1 MNDKWKYLLIVLL
14 SMAAAAGVDAR
25 PDRGQRGEAMMEAL
39 GLSDE
44 QRVHIEKLREA
55 HRKEMWALRLRR

>member
-1 MNDKWKYLLIVLL
+1 MNKKWTYFFIALL
-14 SMAAAAGVDAR
+14 SIEAAAGVDAQ

-55 HRKEMWALRLRR
+55 HR